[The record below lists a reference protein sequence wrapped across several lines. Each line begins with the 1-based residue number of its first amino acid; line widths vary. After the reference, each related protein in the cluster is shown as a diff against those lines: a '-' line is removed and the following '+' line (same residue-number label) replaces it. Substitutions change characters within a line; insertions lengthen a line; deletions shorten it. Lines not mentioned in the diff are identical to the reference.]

1 MSEQTRFRLLKKG
14 YDRFAVDETL
24 DQLEAQ
30 LDELGRKLEV
40 YQSQVEQAE
49 AEKLLMKQK
58 YTKLVNE
65 LIMKEKAADDIARL
79 ALKEANMMI
88 EKASDHADLIVK
100 EALAT
105 AKSLLSELVR
115 IAQEAKDSKHM
126 LKVKVHEIATLIDSL
141 ELPQTRDFEWIVID
155 KDQDQDTNPSQ

>member
-40 YQSQVEQAE
+40 YQSQVEQVE

-65 LIMKEKAADDIARL
+65 LIMKEKASNIAKMHMAFLRQLFRL
-79 ALKEANMMI
+79 LFL
-88 EKASDHADLIVK
+88 SV
-100 EALAT
+100 
-105 AKSLLSELVR
+105 LSE
-115 IAQEAKDSKHM
+115 
-126 LKVKVHEIATLIDSL
+126 
-141 ELPQTRDFEWIVID
+141 
-155 KDQDQDTNPSQ
+155 